1 GANQAAMLEVFGSG
15 KSLFGQMI
23 AVDVLIGNIWT
34 GVLLF
39 GITRNKAINK
49 WLRADDS
56 SIVELEQRV
65 EQMKLEQGAM
75 KSGVSP
81 WIQVLGV
88 AFAFTA
94 ISHLGGDWL
103 APWFAANYP
112 ASASYSLTSTFFWI
126 VIIATTLGM
135 VASFTPLRKLENSGA
150 SDIGTVFL
158 YVTLFL
164 CGSGKPGQYRGRSF
178 CTGGSRFL

>member
-1 GANQAAMLEVFGSG
+1 M
-15 KSLFGQMI
+15 
-23 AVDVLIGNIWT
+23 
-34 GVLLF
+34 
-39 GITRNKAINK
+39 
-49 WLRADDS
+49 
-56 SIVELEQRV
+56 
-65 EQMKLEQGAM
+65 
-75 KSGVSP
+75 
-81 WIQVLGV
+81 LGV

-94 ISHLGGDWL
+94 ISHLAGDWL

-158 YVTLFL
+158 YVLVATIGMNMNLKALVNSPVFFL
-164 CGSGKPGQYRGRSF
+164 IGAIWMLIHITILLLVARWIKAPYFFVAVGSQANIGGAASAPVVAGFFNKFLAPVGVLLAVLGYAVGTYGGYICGLLMQAVF
-178 CTGGSRFL
+178 HFLR